1 MKFTLVSLLLPT
13 AAEAFAPT
21 SGRHGVRSSSLI
33 AAAPTQP
40 LSPPSSTPKIKR
52 KKPQGT
58 LRVNRALRSTHSRRE
73 TNRFISQGRLSQNG
87 VVVSNPD
94 HLLLSGDTVQLDGN
108 FILWE
113 EKDLPSHR
121 YVKYHKPRGV
131 VCTTDR
137 RVKNNILDAIEST
150 TEAVSDIEDCKSTVI
165 TNYDDKEHLSQS
177 ARRRVYP
184 IGRLD
189 ADSTGLILLTSNG
202 DIVNPLLRSG
212 DDKSKEYHVIT
223 EPMAT
228 NDNIRQ
234 LCEGVIITTLARRE
248 GDVVPITAKTLP
260 CLVKMRGD
268 EGKIQ
273 QGDDATIKHDDNV
286 GLSFVIKEGRNRQ
299 IRKMCSTLGLE
310 VTLLHR
316 VEFAGITLDG
326 CEQGECVDLTE
337 EEMISIGGGP
347 TREERRS
354 PEERARRKLKKQNK
368 KKGKRI

>member
-21 SGRHGVRSSSLI
+21 SSSRHGVRSSSLN
-33 AAAPTQP
+33 ATAPTQP
-40 LSPPSSTPKIKR
+40 LSPPPSSTPKIKR

-58 LRVNRALRSTHSRRE
+58 LRVNRALRCTHSRRE

-94 HLLLSGDTVQLDGN
+94 HLLLSGDTVQLDGI
-108 FILWE
+108 FISWE

-150 TEAVSDIEDCKSTVI
+150 TEAVSDIKDCESTVI
-165 TNYDDKEHLSQS
+165 TNYDDKEHLISQS
-177 ARRRVYP
+177 TRRRVYP

-212 DDKSKEYHVIT
+212 DDKSKEYHVTT

-228 NDNIRQ
+228 KDN
-234 LCEGVIITTLARRE
+234 
-248 GDVVPITAKTLP
+248 
-260 CLVKMRGD
+260 
-268 EGKIQ
+268 
-273 QGDDATIKHDDNV
+273 KH
-286 GLSFVIKEGRNRQ
+286 
-299 IRKMCSTLGLE
+299 
-310 VTLLHR
+310 
-316 VEFAGITLDG
+316 
-326 CEQGECVDLTE
+326 
-337 EEMISIGGGP
+337 
-347 TREERRS
+347 
-354 PEERARRKLKKQNK
+354 
-368 KKGKRI
+368 

>member
-1 MKFTLVSLLLPT
+1 MKFILVSLLLPT

-21 SGRHGVRSSSLI
+21 SSRYGVRSSSLN
-33 AAAPTQP
+33 ATTPTQ
-40 LSPPSSTPKIKR
+40 PSSTPKIKR

-58 LRVNRALRSTHSRRE
+58 LRVNRALRCTHSRRE

-113 EKDLPSHR
+113 EKDLPPHR

-150 TEAVSDIEDCKSTVI
+150 TEAVSNIKDCESTVI

-177 ARRRVYP
+177 TRRRVYP

-202 DIVNPLLRSG
+202 EIVNPLLRSG
-212 DDKSKEYHVIT
+212 DDKSKEYHVTT

-234 LCEGVIITTLARRE
+234 LCEGVIITTLARRK

-260 CLVKMRGD
+260 CLVKMRGG

-273 QGDDATIKHDDNV
+273 QGDDATIKQ
-286 GLSFVIKEGRNRQ
+286 LSFVIKEGRNRQ

-316 VEFAGITLDG
+316 VKFAGITLDG

-337 EEMISIGGGP
+337 EELISIGGGP

>member
-1 MKFTLVSLLLPT
+1 
-13 AAEAFAPT
+13 
-21 SGRHGVRSSSLI
+21 
-33 AAAPTQP
+33 
-40 LSPPSSTPKIKR
+40 
-52 KKPQGT
+52 
-58 LRVNRALRSTHSRRE
+58 
-73 TNRFISQGRLSQNG
+73 
-87 VVVSNPD
+87 
-94 HLLLSGDTVQLDGN
+94 
-108 FILWE
+108 
-113 EKDLPSHR
+113 
-121 YVKYHKPRGV
+121 
-131 VCTTDR
+131 
-137 RVKNNILDAIEST
+137 
-150 TEAVSDIEDCKSTVI
+150 
-165 TNYDDKEHLSQS
+165 
-177 ARRRVYP
+177 
-184 IGRLD
+184 
-189 ADSTGLILLTSNG
+189 
-202 DIVNPLLRSG
+202 
-212 DDKSKEYHVIT
+212 
-223 EPMAT
+223 MAT

-260 CLVKMRGD
+260 CLVKMRGA

>member
-1 MKFTLVSLLLPT
+1 MKFILVSLLLPT

-21 SGRHGVRSSSLI
+21 SSRHGVRSSSLN
-33 AAAPTQP
+33 AAAPTLP
-40 LSPPSSTPKIKR
+40 LSPPPSTPKIKR

-58 LRVNRALRSTHSRRE
+58 LRVNRALRCTHSRRE

-150 TEAVSDIEDCKSTVI
+150 TEAVSDFKDCESTVI

-177 ARRRVYP
+177 TRRRVYP

-212 DDKSKEYHVIT
+212 DDKSKEYHVTT

-260 CLVKMRGD
+260 CLVKRRGG
-268 EGKIQ
+268 EEEIQ
-273 QGDDATIKHDDNV
+273 QGDDATIKHV
-286 GLSFVIKEGRNRQ
+286 LSFVIKEGRNRQ

-337 EEMISIGGGP
+337 EETISIGGGP

-368 KKGKRI
+368 KKGKRIL